1 MKAMSKF
8 SSLIEHSIVL
18 SVLQQVDMT
27 SFVQNLSK
35 VNKFVFAFGI
45 SPYLLNQKTNKFEC
59 SVLTLIYSFTYFMCI
74 SIALIYMIFAY
85 YLADDYMFQST
96 FGILTLLQQATIMT
110 IFYSIM
116 FNLLRK
122 RHDHAN
128 FLNNLIQL
136 DSNLGKFY
144 TNKIYGNELVSLYR
158 QIIFVVCFNAV
169 ACIVNSIK
177 DRNRMTNYEHVWNTV
192 QFFQTISITLV
203 AYYIRLFAMI
213 LNQRCIPIFEKLNST
228 VSDVRYAKNSRLL
241 ISEVMNCFEAFDE
254 VMYLKK
260 ELSEIFGIQLL
271 LNSAFDFMMLT
282 FSVFGLL
289 YFQAQ
294 NLTFLYYI
302 FVYNG
307 PHAIKC
313 VLLVLA
319 LDTLAN
325 QV

>member
-1 MKAMSKF
+1 MCI
-8 SSLIEHSIVL
+8 LRP
-18 SVLQQVDMT
+18 VDMT

-35 VNKFVFAFGI
+35 INKFVFVFGI

-59 SVLTLIYSFTYFMCI
+59 SALTLIYSFTYFMCI
-74 SIALIYMIFAY
+74 SIAILYIVFTYF
-85 YLADDYMFQST
+85 LVDGQMFQST
-96 FGILTLLQQATIMT
+96 YAILTLLQQATIMT
-110 IFYSIM
+110 IFYTIM

-128 FLNNLIQL
+128 FLNSLVQL
-136 DSNLGKFY
+136 DSNLAKFCK
-144 TNKIYGNELVSLYR
+144 NKNYGNEMVSTYR

-169 ACIVNSIK
+169 ACIVNSII
-177 DRNRMTNYEHVWNTV
+177 DRNRMANHEHWWNAV

-203 AYYIRLFAMI
+203 AYYIRFFAII
-213 LNQRCIPIFEKLNST
+213 LNRRCVPIFQKLDSIAY
-228 VSDVRYAKNSRLL
+228 DVRYAKNSRLL
-241 ISEVMNCFEAFDE
+241 ISETMNCFEAFDE

-260 ELSEIFGIQLL
+260 DLSDIFGIQLL

-282 FSVFGLL
+282 ISVYGLL
-289 YFQAQ
+289 YFQAE
-294 NLTFLYYI
+294 NLTFLYYLV
-302 FVYNG
+302 VYNG

-325 QV
+325 QVSI